1 LVSAQDNGEGTDTAA
16 DATLLP
22 TRSGPKRWGLVAG
35 SALFSAAVLC
45 FVAGVWL
52 STDPAQSGWEPDPDL
67 RRAEAAVKPVP
78 RAPGTH
84 RSDSAEHTLLLAA
97 GRIEDKGTGKGR
109 RQLNASHATESV
121 KTLVAELIASGPS
134 YVQCCKVVRNYGG
147 EIPDHMQH
155 WWRNSQCRG
164 RTYNATICEH
174 AETVTSCCSA
184 QKEYGNVPGVS
195 WGTMPAGGTQQWW
208 SNTGCDEVS
217 NRSLPASL
225 RSTTT
230 TAEPSSLDG
239 NHTDAS
245 DGNDHNRNLV
255 CHLAVRVAEEA
266 ANQSKS
272 NSHQCSPFF
281 VPPEKPTRPEQH
293 NGVALQDTCFTGEG
307 PFHAFIIGDWG
318 SLWGFKAAPH
328 LGHRKERGQ
337 GFVWPIDNQPQLLV
351 RDQMKKRA
359 PLSNPDYIL
368 NVGDDFYWAGINAWC
383 GKEDFTEMSTNQF
396 QVFFE
401 DTYTGPGLDGKQWLG
416 ILGNHDYG
424 GFLYHSGWDQ
434 IIGYTWNQHGTG
446 RWMNPAQYYRST
458 VRYPDF
464 SVDYYFLDT
473 NVWDANGPYDQSP
486 RNICSGHNGA
496 GAYCPAGLNSTW
508 ICPMY
513 FRGLWDRQK
522 DWLDE
527 VVPLSTADWRIV
539 VTHFPPYFGKE
550 EWMDVAR
557 KHEID
562 FIITGHRHSQFV
574 RQVGD
579 DPVLIWPDWGTGAYA
594 VGYTDFLDPT
604 AWVVSGGG
612 GGITSE
618 HAPSWDGNDDQYG
631 FMDMTLSKD
640 NITVEAISH
649 SGIVRHTIVVEHMYR
664 TTSTTTTTTTVT
676 NTTTS
681 TSSTSTTSS
690 YNESDIEEG
699 GGSWWP
705 LR

>member
-1 LVSAQDNGEGTDTAA
+1 M
-16 DATLLP
+16 
-22 TRSGPKRWGLVAG
+22 G
-35 SALFSAAVLC
+35 SVLFSAALLV
-45 FVAGVWL
+45 FAAGAFAL
-52 STDPAQSGWEPDPDL
+52 STEPVRPGDAWEQEEL
-67 RRAEAAVKPVP
+67 RRAEAIARSLPP
-78 RAPGTH
+78 APGTK
-84 RSDSAEHTLLLAA
+84 REDSAEHTLLLVA
-97 GRIEDKGTGKGR
+97 GRIQGNEQEEANHINVSFTPQCEKDR
-109 RQLNASHATESV
+109 
-121 KTLVAELIASGPS
+121 VAQLIASGPS
-134 YVQCCKVVRNYGG
+134 HIQCCKVWKSYGG
-147 EIPDHMQH
+147 DIPDHMQH
-155 WWRNSQCRG
+155 WWRNSLCAG
-164 RTYNATICEH
+164 RTFNATICDH
-174 AETVTSCCSA
+174 AFTVTDCCKA
-184 QKEYGNVPGVS
+184 QQEYGNIAGIS
-195 WGTMPAGGTQQWW
+195 WGTMPAGGTQKWW
-208 SNTGCDEVS
+208 TSSGCDEVV

-225 RSTTT
+225 IT
-230 TAEPSSLDG
+230 SSGEHCANSSGG
-239 NHTDAS
+239 NAS
-245 DGNDHNRNLV
+245 AGNASAGNASGGNASACNVTVRHLV
-255 CHLAVRVAEEA
+255 CPLALRVASGA
-266 ANQSKS
+266 ANQSSS
-272 NSHQCSPFF
+272 NNHQCSPIFT
-281 VPPEKPTRPEQH
+281 PPEKPTRPEQH

-307 PFHAFIIGDWG
+307 PFHVFIIGDWG

-351 RDQMKKRA
+351 RDQMRKRA
-359 PLSNPDYIL
+359 PQSNPDYIL

-383 GKEDFTEMSTNQF
+383 GKEDFTEPSTNQF

-424 GFLYHSGWDQ
+424 GYLYHSGWDQ
-434 IIGYTWNQHGTG
+434 IIGYTWSKRGTG
-446 RWMNPAQYYRST
+446 RWMNPGQYWRST

-473 NVWDANGPYDQSP
+473 NVWDANGPWDQSP
-486 RNICSGHNGA
+486 RNICSGHNGG
-496 GAYCPAGLNSTW
+496 GAHCPAGLNSTW

-522 DWLDE
+522 EWLDE
-527 VVPLSTADWRIV
+527 VIPLSTADWRIV

-550 EWMDVAR
+550 EWQDVAR
-557 KHEID
+557 KHGID
-562 FIITGHRHSQFV
+562 LIITGHRHSQFV

-579 DPVLIWPDWGTGAYA
+579 DPVLIWPDWGAGAYK

-631 FMDMTLSKD
+631 FMDMTLSKE

-649 SGIVRHTIVVEHMYR
+649 SGILRRKIVVEHMYR
-664 TTSTTTTTTTVT
+664 TTTSTSTTTTYT

-681 TSSTSTTSS
+681 TTTTSTITTSS
-690 YNESDIEEG
+690 SNASWTHEG
-699 GGSWWP
+699 GMSWWP